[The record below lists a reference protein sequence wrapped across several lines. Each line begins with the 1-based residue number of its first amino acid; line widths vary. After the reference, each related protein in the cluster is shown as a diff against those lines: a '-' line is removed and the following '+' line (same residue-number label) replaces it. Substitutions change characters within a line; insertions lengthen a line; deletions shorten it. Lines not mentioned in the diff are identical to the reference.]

1 MHARRQELQAD
12 LNRQRG
18 LWDRLAERLRELDD
32 LSIDSDAADSSD
44 ADGEDLLGAI
54 IQTPSE
60 SLDSRSPD
68 RRTRASA
75 EDRDDDDA
83 DDADDNAAAAEATQ
97 KAPPPSHSATATSGP
112 PGTTASAAPAATQTA
127 PPPSYSA
134 TDDAAAGAP
143 GLRARAPGTA
153 TAPPDGADTAET
165 TGRQRLFG
173 DRRETAA
180 DKGLRAAATT
190 DDILQHQGAE
200 QENISELL
208 HGMALKLKANSLAFG
223 HALEEDKNTVQA
235 AGAGLDR
242 NERGLE
248 AAARRM
254 GTLRR
259 MSEGKGWFGR
269 MMLYAW
275 IFGLMVVAVLLVFVL
290 PKLRF

>member
-1 MHARRQELQAD
+1 MHTRRQELQTD
-12 LNRQRG
+12 LNRKRD
-18 LWDRLAERLRELDD
+18 LFDRLAERLRELDD
-32 LSIDSDAADSSD
+32 LSIDSDADSS
-44 ADGEDLLGAI
+44 DGEDLLGDI

-68 RRTRASA
+68 RRTRDSG
-75 EDRDDDDA
+75 EERDA
-83 DDADDNAAAAEATQ
+83 DDDNAGAADAT
-97 KAPPPSHSATATSGP
+97 
-112 PGTTASAAPAATQTA
+112 AAPAATQPPPPPFPATA
-127 PPPSYSA
+127 TATATATASVPPTASAAPTPPPPSRQA
-134 TDDAAAGAP
+134 DDAGNHQ
-143 GLRARAPGTA
+143 GLRARTHAAGA
-153 TAPPDGADTAET
+153 TWSEKEDDTAET

-173 DRRETAA
+173 DRT
-180 DKGLRAAATT
+180 DTAATT
-190 DDILQHQGAE
+190 GGLSATATTEAILDNQRAE
-200 QENISELL
+200 QEKLSESLL
-208 HGMALKLKANSLAFG
+208 GMASALKASSRAF
-223 HALEEDKNTVQA
+223 ALSLEEEKDVLQA

-242 NERGLE
+242 NERGLD